1 MIDIILWELKRRKS
15 SIIWWSLGSVILI
28 ATILFIYPS
37 IRDQAA
43 QFNKVI
49 NELPEGLRGLKTG
62 GVSNT
67 LDVADPISYLNS
79 QLFYATLPILWII
92 LTITRSGAVLGKEEQ
107 THTIELLLARPI
119 SRSKLLASKALAV
132 LLESAIVTIVSFV
145 GVFVFAQAVD
155 LQVASWPLL
164 ETTVL
169 TMLFCLSFGAI
180 AFALQAAST
189 LTRRMAITT
198 AVFVGFGGYILA
210 SLSGLTDWLKGP
222 AKIAPYHYFAPDKI
236 LHGDISAG
244 FTVYLVAVFVLAAF
258 MSWFGF
264 RKRDVS

>member
-1 MIDIILWELKRRKS
+1 MIDIILWELKRRKT
-15 SIIWWSLGSVILI
+15 SIIWWSIGSILLI
-28 ATILFIYPS
+28 ATILSIYPS
-37 IRDQAA
+37 IRDQAT

-62 GVSNT
+62 GVGNT

-92 LTITRSGAVLGKEEQ
+92 LTVTRSGAVLGKEEQ
-107 THTIELLLARPI
+107 SHTIELLLARPI
-119 SRSKLLASKALAV
+119 SRTKLLMSKAIAV
-132 LLESAIVTIVSFV
+132 LLETAIVAVVSFI
-145 GVFVFAQAVD
+145 GVFVFARFVD
-155 LQVASWPLL
+155 LQVSTVPLL
-164 ETTVL
+164 QTTAI
-169 TMLFCLSFGAI
+169 TMLFCISFGAI

-189 LTRRMAITT
+189 VTRRMAVTT

-236 LHGDISAG
+236 LHGDIPAG
-244 FTVYLVAVFVLAAF
+244 LTIYLVGVFAVASFV
-258 MSWFGF
+258 SWLGF
-264 RKRDVS
+264 RKRDLS